1 MKTEHWIEE
10 LKFSV
15 ELFDAGGNLI
25 EVLARLHD
33 LDAARATY
41 TACREKYPTKLLY
54 LCQGGRI
61 LRRSEGETEGRR
73 HHRPSAPHQPGV
85 ARHHHHSVDVRLAAY

>member
-10 LKFSV
+10 LRFSV
-15 ELFDAGGNLI
+15 EHFDEGGNLK

-33 LDAARATY
+33 LDAARAAY
-41 TACREKYPTKLLY
+41 MACQIKYPAKLIM

-61 LRRSEGETEGRR
+61 LRRSDRE
-73 HHRPSAPHQPGV
+73 
-85 ARHHHHSVDVRLAAY
+85 